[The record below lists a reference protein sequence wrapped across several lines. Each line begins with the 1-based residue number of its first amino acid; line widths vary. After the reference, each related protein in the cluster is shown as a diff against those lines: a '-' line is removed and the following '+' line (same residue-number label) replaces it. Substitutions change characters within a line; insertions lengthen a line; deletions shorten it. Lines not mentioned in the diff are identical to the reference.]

1 MAIVQSLQDFQ
12 HDLHISYSQIFT
24 YLACS
29 LKYKFQYVE
38 NRPFE
43 RVSINLFLGS
53 AIHTAIAHGLKTLK
67 EKNVIEPLSHLT
79 ELFEDCISLELDNTE
94 IPLIH
99 KKEAPDRTC
108 TVKLGKAM
116 LKAWYESINLSG
128 FKIVD
133 IEIPLSGSLFTDNY
147 EKTDMK
153 LIGIIDLLL
162 MDESN
167 SPVVVDHKTSIRSK
181 SQRNVDDDLQFSA
194 YSYLLASN
202 RFTSEAT
209 EPVKCRMDVIRKL
222 KAPKVET
229 YNTVRTAADRR
240 RFAKIANAVL
250 MGIESKVYIPN
261 RSWLCSD
268 CQFVQACKSW
278 GTGS

>member
-24 YLACS
+24 FSSCG

-53 AIHTAIAHGLKTLK
+53 AIHTAIARGLKTLK
-67 EKNVIEPLSHLT
+67 EKDAMEPLSHLS
-79 ELFEDCISLELDNTE
+79 ELFEDCISLELDNNKVPV
-94 IPLIH
+94 IY
-99 KKEAPDRTC
+99 KKEAPDSASV
-108 TVKLGKAM
+108 VKLGNAM
-116 LKAWYESINLSG
+116 LKAWYEAFDLNG

-133 IEIPLSGSLFTDNY
+133 VEIPLSADLYTNNG
-147 EKTDMK
+147 EKTDFK

-162 MDESN
+162 MDEN
-167 SPVVVDHKTSIRSK
+167 NEPIIVDHKTAVRSK
-181 SQRNVDDDLQFSA
+181 SQQNIDDDLQFSA
-194 YSYLLASN
+194 YSSMAVSN
-202 RFTSEAT
+202 RFTSDAKT
-209 EPVKCRMDVIRKL
+209 PVKCRMDVIRKL
-222 KAPKVET
+222 KTPKVEI

-240 RFAKIANAVL
+240 RFAKIANVIL
-250 MGIESKVYIPN
+250 QSIEGKLFMPN

-268 CQFVQACKSW
+268 CQFTRACDSW
-278 GTGS
+278 